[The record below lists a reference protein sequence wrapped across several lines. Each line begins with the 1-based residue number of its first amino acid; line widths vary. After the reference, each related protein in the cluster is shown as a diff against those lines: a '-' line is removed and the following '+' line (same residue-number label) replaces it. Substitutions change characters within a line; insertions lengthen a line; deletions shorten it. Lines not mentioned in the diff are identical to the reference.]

1 MHHNNKCYE
10 SKEKESRASMN
21 LPVQSNSQV
30 YDNNNNKMNTI
41 MFILLKNWGQVLMS
55 LTSLAASSRWKAEK
69 PVVNHTLKE
78 TRPIFL
84 DEDLNFGNDFADTVL
99 MGLDSLYADLNV
111 NCPDDVTNLFD
122 FKMWWFAPEDF
133 FSTIFVPVA

>member
-1 MHHNNKCYE
+1 M
-10 SKEKESRASMN
+10 
-21 LPVQSNSQV
+21 
-30 YDNNNNKMNTI
+30 
-41 MFILLKNWGQVLMS
+41 
-55 LTSLAASSRWKAEK
+55 
-69 PVVNHTLKE
+69 NHTLKE

-122 FKMWWFAPEDF
+122 FKM
-133 FSTIFVPVA
+133 